1 MMKINGNVLTDTGAV
16 KATARKTIATYVA
29 NHRDIFASAVLNDN
43 GTYSVAVKD
52 EAGNVVYVNFEVT
65 VSTMNAGDRAK
76 RKTKAKA
83 PKADTFEIE

>member
-16 KATARKTIATYVA
+16 KATARKTMAKYVA
-29 NHRDIFASAVLNDN
+29 DNRNIFASAVLNEN

-52 EAGNVVYVNFEVT
+52 EAGHTVYVNFEVT

-76 RKTKAKA
+76 RKAKAKA
-83 PKADTFEIE
+83 TKADTFEIE